1 MSAHPPAAPTP
12 TPAATRPVT
21 AAAGEAG
28 AGAVHALYRAIFA
41 NSTEAIA
48 IVDLQGRYLEQNA
61 AHARLLGY
69 SAEDL
74 RGRTPSIH
82 LGEERFAA
90 VAAGLANDGHWRGE
104 VVSRTKDGRHL
115 ALELSAFVVRD
126 GDGSPLCFVAIKR
139 DITESRRT
147 SEELVRRYEE
157 LESVHRMT
165 EAVAVASL
173 DGVYEEALGAL
184 QRALRVPRA
193 SVLLFDD
200 DGVMRFKAWRGLS
213 DAYRAAVEGHTPW
226 APDVIDPQPIVV
238 PDVERDPSLET
249 FRPVFAAERIRA
261 LAFLPLVAEGRL
273 LGKFMLYYEAPHRTS
288 DEELR
293 LARTIASH
301 IAVAISRRRGELA
314 LRESE
319 ERYRRLVEAC
329 PVGVLVHGEG
339 RILFANPMA
348 SALLGA
354 ASHGELLGRPILD
367 FVHRDFHGLFHER
380 VRQLRDGAAELPA
393 VEKRFVRLDGS
404 TVDVEVTRIG
414 FTFRGRP
421 AVQMVVRDITERKR
435 ADEARRLLFDAG
447 TMLASSL
454 DHESTLGSVARLAVP
469 ALADWC
475 LVDLAADDGTV
486 HRLAVA
492 HADPSADEAARAL
505 RRFSWRTGE
514 RAETIERV
522 VRTGCAELAT
532 KPSDEDIDGLARNQ
546 EQRTLLRRL
555 DIVSYLCV
563 PLAAHGR
570 TLGTLTFI
578 ITAESGRR
586 FSAAE
591 LKLADEIA
599 HRAALAVDNAR
610 LYREAREANRAK
622 SQFLATMSHELR
634 TPLNAIAGYTELMEL
649 GVHGPVSDAQ
659 REDLRRIRLNQQHL
673 LGLINDVLSFARL
686 ETGRLE
692 FDITDVPIEET
703 LAAVGAHVEPQLVAR
718 RLRYEYR
725 GGDPSCTCRAD
736 RDKLRQIVLNLLSNA
751 MKFSPAG
758 GRVTLDWD
766 ATVESVAI
774 RVSDTGRGIPADKL
788 DLIFEPFVQIDTSF
802 SARMEGTGLGLAIS
816 RELARAMGGEVTVRS
831 TPGEGSTF
839 TLTLPRA

>member
-1 MSAHPPAAPTP
+1 MSAHPPVAPRS
-12 TPAATRPVT
+12 PASAPTRPV
-21 AAAGEAG
+21 AAASADAG
-28 AGAVHALYRAIFA
+28 AGAALALHRAIFA

-48 IVDLQGRYLEQNA
+48 IVDLQGHYLEQNA

-69 SAEDL
+69 SADDL
-74 RGRTPSIH
+74 HHRTPAIH
-82 LGEERFAA
+82 LGEERFATIA
-90 VAAGLANDGHWRGE
+90 TALASDGHWRGE
-104 VVSRTKDGRHL
+104 IESRTKDGRQL
-115 ALELSAFVVRD
+115 VLELSAFAVRD
-126 GDGSPLCFVAIKR
+126 ADGSPICFVGIKR

-147 SEELVRRYEE
+147 GEELTRRYEE

-173 DGVYEEALGAL
+173 DRVYEEALGAL
-184 QRALRVPRA
+184 QRALHVPRA

-226 APDVIDPQPIVV
+226 PRDVVDPQPVII
-238 PDVERDPSLET
+238 PDVERDPALES

-261 LAFLPLVAEGRL
+261 LVFLPLVAEGRL
-273 LGKFMLYYEAPHRTS
+273 LGKFMLYYEAPHRTT
-288 DEELR
+288 DQELR

-301 IAVAISRRRGELA
+301 IAVAISRRRSELA

-354 ASHGELLGRPILD
+354 SSHQELLDRPILD
-367 FVHRDFHGLFHER
+367 FVHPDFHGLFHER

-414 FTFRGRP
+414 FSFRGRP
-421 AVQMVVRDITERKR
+421 AVQMVVRDVTDRKR
-435 ADEARRLLFDAG
+435 TEEARRLLFDAG
-447 TMLASSL
+447 TALSSSL
-454 DHESTLGSVARLAVP
+454 DHEATLRNVAGLAVP

-475 LVDLAADDGTV
+475 LVDLTDDAGAA
-486 HRLAVA
+486 HRLVVA
-492 HADPSADEAARAL
+492 HADPAAEPAARTLRRHAL
-505 RRFSWRTGE
+505 RTE
-514 RAETIERV
+514 DHAETIERV
-522 VRTGCAELAT
+522 VRTARAELDARPT
-532 KPSDEDIDGLARNQ
+532 ASAIDGLAHSE
-546 EQRTLLRRL
+546 EQREVLRRL
-555 DIVSYLCV
+555 GVASYICV
-563 PLAAHGR
+563 PLSAHGR
-570 TLGTLTFI
+570 TLGTLTFLA
-578 ITAESGRR
+578 AESGRR
-586 FSAAE
+586 YSTAE
-591 LKLADEIA
+591 LTLAEEIA
-599 HRAALAVDNAR
+599 RRAALAVDNAR

-634 TPLNAIAGYTELMEL
+634 TPLNAIAGYTELMEM

-692 FDITDVPIEET
+692 FDITDVVVEET
-703 LAAVGAHVEPQLVAR
+703 LAAVRAHIEPQLLVR
-718 RLRYEYR
+718 QLRYEYR
-725 GGDPSCTCRAD
+725 GGDLACTCRAD

-751 MKFSPAG
+751 MKFSNAG
-758 GRVTLDWD
+758 GRVTLDWELAGD
-766 ATVESVAI
+766 SVAI
-774 RVSDTGRGIPADKL
+774 HVSDTGRGIPPDKL
-788 DLIFEPFVQIDTSF
+788 DLIFEPFVQLDASF

-816 RELARAMGGEVTVRS
+816 RELARSMGGEISVAS
-831 TPGEGSTF
+831 SLGEGSTF
-839 TLTLPRA
+839 TLTLPRT